1 MEEQVEEMAA
11 QIEKLKIEN
20 TRIAGRNS
28 TLETVLS
35 FRGSEI
41 ANLQHRNQVR
51 PSVGDSACFF
61 ACPAISANYTASECA
76 SFCAD
81 IVCRW

>member
-11 QIEKLKIEN
+11 QIEKLKVEN

-41 ANLQHRNQVR
+41 ANLQHRNQVC
-51 PSVGDSACFF
+51 PSGGDSACFS
-61 ACPAISANYTASECA
+61 ACLTVSAVCTASDCV